1 MRRGIYL
8 LLLVAVAGW
17 IGQDTLWLGLRMI
30 SGQGGLLADEMTA
43 APAQTPSVGNP
54 AAPSDDMGEGLRDG
68 KRYAYDIVLHTPE
81 QIREVLQR
89 AEQISKAPRPAN
101 EQASIAMV
109 LHGPEIDIF
118 AIENYPK
125 YRDIVDLAAKLDAY
139 NVIEV
144 KMCQTMMR
152 KRGLKNNDVPGFIE
166 LVPYGP
172 DEVEKLRNNGY
183 VVL

>member
-1 MRRGIYL
+1 ML
-8 LLLVAVAGW
+8 
-17 IGQDTLWLGLRMI
+17 
-30 SGQGGLLADEMTA
+30 SGQGGLIADEITT
-43 APAQTPSVGNP
+43 APAQTPAASNSVPPLADSPDASN
-54 AAPSDDMGEGLRDG
+54 D

-81 QIREVLQR
+81 QILEVLQH
-89 AEQISKAPRPAN
+89 AEQLSAAPRPGT

-118 AIENYPK
+118 SIENYPK
-125 YRDIVDLAAKLDAY
+125 YRNIVDLAAKLDAY

-152 KRGLKNNDVPGFIE
+152 MRGLKNENVPGFIE
-166 LVPYGP
+166 LVPYAP
-172 DEVEKLRNNGY
+172 EELEKLRQRGY

>member
-1 MRRGIYL
+1 MRKGIYL
-8 LLLVAVAGW
+8 LLLMATVGW
-17 IGQDTLWLGLRMI
+17 IGREPLWQGFMMLT
-30 SGQGGLLADEMTA
+30 GQGPVIAEASLTNPPPA
-43 APAQTPSVGNP
+43 AQPPAQL
-54 AAPSDDMGEGLRDG
+54 GEG
-68 KRYAYDIVLHTPE
+68 KRYVYDIVLHTPE
-81 QIREVLQR
+81 QIREVLQH
-89 AEQISKAPRPAN
+89 AEKISQAPRPAN
-101 EQASIAMV
+101 ETPSIAMV
-109 LHGPEIDIF
+109 LHGPEIDFFSIK
-118 AIENYPK
+118 NYPK

-152 KRGLKNNDVPGFIE
+152 MRGLKNNDVPGFIE

>member
-1 MRRGIYL
+1 ML
-8 LLLVAVAGW
+8 S
-17 IGQDTLWLGLRMI
+17 GQDGLI
-30 SGQGGLLADEMTA
+30 ADEITT
-43 APAQTPSVGNP
+43 APAQTP
-54 AAPSDDMGEGLRDG
+54 AASNSAPPLADSPDASNG

-81 QIREVLQR
+81 QILEVLQH
-89 AEQISKAPRPAN
+89 AEQLSAAPRPGN

-118 AIENYPK
+118 SIDNYPK
-125 YRDIVDLAAKLDAY
+125 YRNIVDLAAKLDAY

-152 KRGLKNNDVPGFIE
+152 KRGLKNENVPGFIE
-166 LVPYGP
+166 LVPYAP
-172 DEVEKLRNNGY
+172 EELEKLRHSGY

>member
-8 LLLVAVAGW
+8 LLLLAVAGW
-17 IGQDTLWLGLRMI
+17 LGRDSLWSGYMAL
-30 SGQGGLLADEMTA
+30 SGQGLAEASLTTPQ
-43 APAQTPSVGNP
+43 APAQPPVQL
-54 AAPSDDMGEGLRDG
+54 DDG
-68 KRYAYDIVLHTPE
+68 KHYAYDIVLHTPE
-81 QIREVLQR
+81 QIREVLQH
-89 AEQISKAPRPAN
+89 AEKISQSPRPAN
-101 EQASIAMV
+101 EKPSIAMV
-109 LHGPEIDIF
+109 LHGPEIDF
-118 AIENYPK
+118 FSIENYPK

-152 KRGLKNNDVPGFIE
+152 KRGLKNNNVPGFIE

-172 DEVEKLRNNGY
+172 GEVEKLRQNGY